1 MDGSQKLPPVVLG
14 GALALTIVI
23 MYSLCAVAW
32 AVWHEASLD
41 FLNAL
46 FHGLDFRKIQAAQ
59 NTFTVS
65 MLFIPMLVMAA
76 WSFATG
82 MLYAVIY
89 NYFRQQ

>member
-1 MDGSQKLPPVVLG
+1 MDASQKLPPVVLG

-32 AVWHEASLD
+32 AVWHEAALD